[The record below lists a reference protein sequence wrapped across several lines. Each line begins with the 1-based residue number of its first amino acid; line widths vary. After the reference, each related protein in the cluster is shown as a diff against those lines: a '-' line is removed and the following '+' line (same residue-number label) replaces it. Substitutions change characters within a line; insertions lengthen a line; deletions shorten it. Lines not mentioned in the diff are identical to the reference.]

1 MPTQDPSQQGQD
13 PKKSPFEVA
22 YRAYL
27 AGLKAYWAA
36 LDVEAIDFNHPH
48 VTQFHIPFSTCT
60 PCQVTST
67 CTPCQVTSMCMPCIT
82 CSRCQKCTV
91 VNLNVLC
98 SPCLQTIG
106 TVGTSGSMSGC
117 MGTSGTFGQKPGP

>member
-1 MPTQDPSQQGQD
+1 MSTQDPGQQEQE

-36 LDVEAIDFNHPH
+36 LDVEAIDFNHPQA
-48 VTQFHIPFSTCT
+48 TQFHVPFSTCT
-60 PCQVTST
+60 PCQITST
-67 CTPCQVTSMCMPCIT
+67 CTPCQVGIT

-91 VNLNVLC
+91 INLNVLC
-98 SPCLQTIG
+98 LPCLQTIG

-117 MGTSGTFGQKPGP
+117 LGTSGTFGQKPGP